1 MKIKYLLL
9 ATSLTLGLIACDDD
23 FGVEE
28 IEVTY
33 DTVDFDRIELA
44 TSSNVQIIQSDLHRV
59 VVRGEKRDVDD
70 TEVRVINGRLV
81 IEEHGHIDDDQIIY
95 IYVPVITRLES
106 RGSSDVYGESNFQQQ
121 ADMNIELRGSG
132 EIDLYVDTDNIN
144 IENSGSGDVYLEGLA
159 DNVDVFLSGS
169 GWVRTFNLPTD
180 FADVRVSGSGS
191 AEVTVDTDLDVII
204 SGSGD
209 VRYKGHPNIHST
221 ITGSGRLV
229 DAN

>member
-9 ATSLTLGLIACDDD
+9 YAGLTLGLIACHDDL
-23 FGVEE
+23 GVEE

-44 TSSNVQIIQSDLHRV
+44 TSSNVRIIQSDLHRV
-59 VVRGEKRDVDD
+59 IIRGEKRDVDD
-70 TEVRVINGRLV
+70 TEVRVTNGKLV
-81 IEEHGHIDDDQIIY
+81 IEEHGHIAADQIIY

-106 RGSSDVYGESNFQQQ
+106 LGSSDVYGESNFQQQ
-121 ADMNIELRGSG
+121 ANMEIQLRGSG
-132 EIDLYVDTDNIN
+132 EIDMYVDTDNVD
-144 IENSGSGDVYLEGLA
+144 IENSGSGDVFLEGIT
-159 DNVDVFLSGS
+159 DNIDVFLSGS

-191 AEVTVDTDLDVII
+191 AEVTVDVDLDVII

-209 VRYKGHPNIHST
+209 VRYKGHPNINST
-221 ITGSGRLV
+221 ITGSGRLI